1 MNQLEF
7 FKKLSNTD
15 DNFIDVAKLT
25 SAQQARFISWSKENG
40 FKIDIAQFSSTNP
53 VEKIDNFNTEMHHE
67 IKIGVDIQN
76 IKELF
81 PSMPEDLKSDEQ
93 FTNIFTIKEIS
104 YAETKKDPLQTLTG
118 IFCAKEAIIK
128 SNYYVN
134 DLNKIEIVHDK
145 NKPFFKDFKL
155 SISHSKDYA
164 IAVAI
169 FVPNKET
176 NKLDSLETNEISQKN
191 RSKNKIDL
199 NLFFLNLI
207 TTIFLIFIFSFFN
220 S

>member
-7 FKKLSNTD
+7 FKKLSNTND
-15 DNFIDVAKLT
+15 DIIDIAKLT

-40 FKIDIAQFSSTNP
+40 FKIDIAQSSSINTFD
-53 VEKIDNFNTEMHHE
+53 KIDNSNTEINHE
-67 IKIGVDIQN
+67 IKIGVDIQS

-81 PSMPEDLKSDEQ
+81 PYMPEDLKSDDQ

-104 YAETKKDPLQTLTG
+104 YAETKKNPLQTLTG

-134 DLNKIEIVHDK
+134 DLNKIEIAHDK
-145 NKPFFKDFKL
+145 NKPFFKDLKL

-164 IAVAI
+164 IAVAL
-169 FVPNKET
+169 FAPNKKI
-176 NKLDSLETNEISQKN
+176 NKLDNLEINEISQKN
-191 RSKNKIDL
+191 SSNKKYL

-220 S
+220 F

>member
-15 DNFIDVAKLT
+15 DNFIDIAKLT

-40 FKIDIAQFSSTNP
+40 YKIDISQFSSIDS
-53 VEKIDNFNTEMHHE
+53 VEKIDNFNIENHLG
-67 IKIGVDIQN
+67 INIGVDIQN
-76 IKELF
+76 INELF

-93 FTNIFTIKEIS
+93 FKNIFTIKEIS
-104 YAETKKDPLQTLTG
+104 YAETKKNPLQTLTG

-134 DLNKIEIVHDK
+134 DLNKIEIVYDK
-145 NKPFFKDFKL
+145 KKPSFKDIKL

-169 FVPNKET
+169 FIPNKKI
-176 NKLDSLETNEISQKN
+176 NKIDNLETNENSQKN
-191 RSKNKIDL
+191 KSKKKINL

-207 TTIFLIFIFSFFN
+207 TTIFLIFIFSYFN